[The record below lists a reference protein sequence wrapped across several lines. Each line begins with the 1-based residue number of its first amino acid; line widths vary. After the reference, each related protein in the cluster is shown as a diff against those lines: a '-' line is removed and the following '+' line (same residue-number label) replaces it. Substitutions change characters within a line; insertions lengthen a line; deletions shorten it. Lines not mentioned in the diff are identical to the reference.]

1 MYASYIYIYA
11 SKSERDRENCP
22 TPLKDGHWE
31 HQGAD
36 NGEQRAHLLA
46 EHIGVASQSTF
57 KSNIPNIP
65 YHIHI
70 YIYVHLIIV
79 GREKEIKKRKKNLTS
94 SDDYLC
100 IFYCTLRLSKLCIG
114 NCAMYLIKIL
124 YNIKKTE
131 VTEGIWDKYYIQ
143 KRKRWTGVEKLY
155 IILYTYII

>member
-1 MYASYIYIYA
+1 MISYSHIPLLPPPQDCCYMYAPYIYIYA
-11 SKSERDRENCP
+11 SKCERDRELP
-22 TPLKDGHWE
+22 PPPPLKDGHWE

-65 YHIHI
+65 YHIHTYI

-79 GREKEIKKRKKNLTS
+79 GREKEINKKREKRTWLVLTII
-94 SDDYLC
+94 LC
-100 IFYCTLRLSKLCIG
+100 LFYCTLRLSKLCIG

-124 YNIKKTE
+124 YNNIKK
-131 VTEGIWDKYYIQ
+131 VDSADCHFI
-143 KRKRWTGVEKLY
+143 
-155 IILYTYII
+155 